1 MLSKIKVTVISIV
14 LAALAFGGFS
24 VALAASSPS
33 STGALAAPALPAAA
47 NAAALAS
54 ATPAP
59 ATAAPTTALG
69 TTWAMGLITAV
80 ASDNFT
86 LQGPLGGVHV
96 VYVNDQTQ
104 YFNRDAQASR
114 FAALQVGD
122 RVLGAATV
130 ADSKATAKL
139 VIDLGARTDYRGI
152 GVASAVNSAEQSF
165 TFVNRRGVVWEFYT
179 DANTKI
185 TDKQG
190 SAKTF
195 ADIQPGARMF
205 VHAEK
210 RADGKWWPV
219 DIKLGKTVPPAAS
232 AQS

>member
-1 MLSKIKVTVISIV
+1 MFNKIKLTIISIL

-33 STGALAAPALPAAA
+33 SPGASAAPAVPAA
-47 NAAALAS
+47 

-59 ATAAPTTALG
+59 STAAAAPG
-69 TTWAMGLITAV
+69 TTWAMGQISAI
-80 ASDNFT
+80 AADNFT
-86 LQGPLGGVHV
+86 LKGPLGGVHV

-104 YFNRDAQASR
+104 YFNRDVQPGS
-114 FAALQVGD
+114 FAALHVGD
-122 RVLGAATV
+122 RVLGAAVV
-130 ADSKATAKL
+130 AGGKATAKL
-139 VIDLGARTDYRGI
+139 VIDLGARTSYRGI

-179 DANTKI
+179 DASTKI

-190 SAKTF
+190 AAKTF
-195 ADIQPGARMF
+195 ADIQPGTRMF

-210 RADGKWWPV
+210 RADGKWWAV
-219 DIKLGKTVPPAAS
+219 EIKLGKTVPAPAS
-232 AQS
+232 TQS